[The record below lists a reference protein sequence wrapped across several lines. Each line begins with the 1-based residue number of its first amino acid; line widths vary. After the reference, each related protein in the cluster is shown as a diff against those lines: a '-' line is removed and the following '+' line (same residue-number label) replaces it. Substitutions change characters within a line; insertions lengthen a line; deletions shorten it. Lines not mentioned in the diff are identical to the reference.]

1 MADQGD
7 RDPGLFR
14 FEPELF
20 GSRVEAPRP
29 QPRNSPWA
37 LMGVVVALAA
47 VLVVVAMPGRGSQ
60 VVEGTPLAAPG
71 PVRDNK
77 PNAAAPPSTAG
88 PKVPSQ
94 VGPESNELLIPGRS
108 LPQVTCKMP
117 AFGKSAAQLQA
128 YYQAMID
135 CLGQAWQPVLAEASE
150 PYRAPKL
157 VVDDEPTT
165 SCGVPSTQIAVAFYC
180 PRDETI
186 FMPRNRVVESMG
198 ANQGGHIM
206 VLAHEYGHHVQQLS
220 GISLGMS
227 RKMRGMQEDAPEFL
241 ELTRRMELQADCFS
255 GMFISA
261 ASGRG
266 SISKTLGT
274 SAGNAF
280 RSSVTDNTHGTVKH
294 QTQWGTTGVKNNN
307 TSFCNTWVVPA
318 SEVS

>member
-14 FEPELF
+14 FEPDLF
-20 GSRVEAPRP
+20 GANAETRQ

-37 LMGVVVALAA
+37 LLGVVVALAV
-47 VLVVVAMPGRGSQ
+47 VLVVVAVPGRGSQ
-60 VVEGTPLAAPG
+60 VVEGTPVAAPG
-71 PVRDNK
+71 VVRDAR
-77 PNAAAPPSTAG
+77 PNAAAPPSTAETKPPNG
-88 PKVPSQ
+88 PVA
-94 VGPESNELLIPGRS
+94 PESNELLTPGRS
-108 LPQVTCKMP
+108 LPQVTCRMP

-135 CLGQAWQPVLAEASE
+135 CLGQAWQPVLAEANE

-157 VVDDEPTT
+157 VVDDEPKST
-165 SCGVPSTQIAVAFYC
+165 CGVPSTQIAVAFYC

-206 VLAHEYGHHVQQLS
+206 VLAHEYGHHVQLLS
-220 GISLGMS
+220 GINLGMI
-227 RKMRGMQEDAPEFL
+227 RKLRGTQEDSPEYL

-261 ASGRG
+261 SSGRG

-274 SAGNAF
+274 SAANSF
-280 RSSVTDNTHGTVKH
+280 RSSVTDTTHGTVKH

-307 TSFCNTWVVPA
+307 TSSCNTWVAPA
-318 SEVS
+318 ADVS